1 VTGFQAGA
9 FLAGVLAALGA
20 HARGLEGPLWLAA
33 LGLPLWLVPRLR
45 PLAASCAGLLWAW
58 WPLQQYDHA
67 RLPPD
72 FDERVL
78 VAADIEG
85 LPLIRGAEESFTA
98 RLTPLHPGDL
108 PATWVRA
115 SVHWPLAGDVH
126 AGERWQLLVTLH
138 APAATANPGSAAL
151 ALQPLR
157 LRVHA
162 SAQVLPS
169 ALNLRLARAHAGLDT
184 LRERIALAIAARV
197 TERDAAALIIALAIG
212 DTQRVSTEQW
222 RVFNAVGI
230 THLVAISGLHV
241 TLFCLVVA
249 WLAGRLWASLTWLQQ
264 RVPRHSFA
272 TVVGL
277 AASLG
282 YALLAG
288 WSVPTQR
295 TLLMLA
301 AWHGLRWAARPR
313 PAVHTLAAG
322 LVGVLLLDPLSPLAA
337 GFWLSFLAVG
347 ALLVLGALAPVQQHG
362 WRELLRTQ
370 GYVTAALLPLTV
382 AVFGSVSLAG
392 LGVNLVAIPLFS
404 LLLVPLIL
412 CATLALA
419 LWPALATLLFKLAAL
434 LIACFWPV
442 LHAIASGSLALLRVA
457 PPPWW
462 YLLAGAALPVALL
475 PWRPWMRCTAL
486 LALLPAAIPA
496 ANRVAPAGLAATIFE
511 VGRGEAVLVHTAGHA
526 LLYDDGEV
534 WGSGGGIAARVLVNA
549 LRYYDVRALDMLV
562 LPRLDGDRGAG
573 VLALG
578 ATLPVRGLVAGT
590 GFRAGNGTGTGAGG
604 GLPPEFRPCG
614 AGARWRWDGV
624 EFEVLEAAS
633 CTLRISVAGRTLLLP
648 GSGAGVAA
656 AALDAGAGKP
666 PLAVVLA
673 AAQGST
679 ALRAASSGRLGTAR
693 WMLLSANARDAA
705 RAISTHALPAP
716 ADSPAGLRITGI
728 DGALE
733 LRVDAGGSATL
744 RPWRLPQGRAQGP
757 Q

>member
-1 VTGFQAGA
+1 VTGILAAA

-33 LGLPLWLVPRLR
+33 FGLPLWLAPPLR

-58 WPLQQYDHA
+58 WPLQQYEHA

-72 FDERVL
+72 FDARVL
-78 VAADIEG
+78 VEANVEG
-85 LPLIRGAEESFTA
+85 LPLLRGAEESFTA
-98 RLTPLHPGDL
+98 VLTALHEGDL
-108 PATWVRA
+108 PASGVRA
-115 SVHWPLAGDVH
+115 TVYWPLAEEVR

-138 APAATANPGSAAL
+138 APAAAANPGAAAQ

-169 ALNLRLARAHAGLDT
+169 ALNRRLARSRPGLDV
-184 LRERIALAIAARV
+184 LRERIARAIAARV

-241 TLFCLVVA
+241 TLFCLVMA
-249 WLAGRLWASLTWLQQ
+249 WLGGRLWARLAWLQQ

-272 TVVGL
+272 TLIGL

-313 PAVHTLAAG
+313 AAAHTLGAG
-322 LVGVLLLDPLSPLAA
+322 LVGVLLLDPLAPLAA

-347 ALLVLGALAPVQQHG
+347 ALLVLGALTPAPQHG
-362 WRELLRTQ
+362 WRGLLRTQ
-370 GYVTAALLPLTV
+370 GYVTAALLPATV
-382 AVFGSVSLAG
+382 AVFGSISLAG

-412 CATLALA
+412 SATLALA
-419 LWPALATLLFKLAAL
+419 LWPPLATPLFKLASL
-434 LIACFWPV
+434 LIACFWPL
-442 LHAIASGSLALLRVA
+442 LHTIASGPLALLRVA
-457 PPPWW
+457 PAPWW
-462 YLLAGAALPVALL
+462 YLLAGVALAVALL

-496 ANRVAPAGLAATIFE
+496 ANRIASGDLTVTILD
-511 VGRGEAVLVHTAGHA
+511 VGRGEAVLLRTAGHA

-534 WGSGGGIAARVLVNA
+534 WGSRGDIAANLLVNA
-549 LRYYDVRALDMLV
+549 LRYYDVRVLDRLV
-562 LPRLDGDRGAG
+562 LPRVDGDRGAG
-573 VLALG
+573 VLALA
-578 ATLPVRGLVAGT
+578 ATLPVRSLVAGS
-590 GFRAGNGTGTGAGG
+590 GSGSGARASADAGA
-604 GLPPEFRPCG
+604 GLPPEFRSCG
-614 AGARWRWDGV
+614 AGERWRWDDV
-624 EFEVLEAAS
+624 DFEVLEAAS
-633 CTLRISVAGRTLLLP
+633 CTLRVNVAGRTLLVP
-648 GSGAGVAA
+648 GSAAGVAA
-656 AALDAGAGKP
+656 AASDAVARQMP
-666 PLAVVLA
+666 TAIVLA
-673 AAQGST
+673 AAQGN
-679 ALRAASSGRLGTAR
+679 AAVRAASSGGLTAAR
-693 WMLLSANARDAA
+693 WLLLSANARDAA
-705 RAISTHALPAP
+705 RAMSTQALPAP
-716 ADSPAGLRITGI
+716 AAPGARWHITGI

-733 LRVDAGGSATL
+733 LHFGSGGSVTL
-744 RPWRLPQGRAQGP
+744 GSWRLMVGP
-757 Q
+757 AGAP

>member
-1 VTGFQAGA
+1 VTGIQAGA

-20 HARGLEGPLWLAA
+20 HARGLEGPLWLAS
-33 LGLPLWLVPRLR
+33 LGLPLWLAPRLR

-78 VAADIEG
+78 VVADIEG
-85 LPLIRGAEESFTA
+85 LPLLRGAEESFTA
-98 RLTPLHPGDL
+98 RLTPSHKADL
-108 PATWVRA
+108 PVTQLRA
-115 SVHWPLAGDVH
+115 SVRWPLAAEVH

-157 LRVHA
+157 QRVHA

-169 ALNLRLARAHAGLDT
+169 ALNQRLARARPGLDA

-241 TLFCLVVA
+241 TLFCLVMA
-249 WLAGRLWASLTWLQQ
+249 WLAGKLWASLAWLQQ

-272 TVVGL
+272 TLVGL

-313 PAVHTLAAG
+313 AAARTLAAG
-322 LVGVLLLDPLSPLAA
+322 LVGVLLLDPLAPLAA

-347 ALLVLGALAPVQQHG
+347 ALLVLGALSPVQQHG

-370 GYVTAALLPLTV
+370 GYVTAALLPVTV

-419 LWPALATLLFKLAAL
+419 LWPALATLQFKLASL

-442 LHAIASGSLALLRVA
+442 LHSIASGPLALLRVA

-462 YLLAGAALPVALL
+462 YVLAEAALAVLLL

-496 ANRVAPAGLAATIFE
+496 ANRVAPAGLTVTILE
-511 VGRGEAVLVHTAGHA
+511 VGRGEAVLLHTAGHA

-534 WGSGGGIAARVLVNA
+534 WGSRGGVAANLLVSA
-549 LRYYDVRALDMLV
+549 LRYYDVRALDLLV
-562 LPRLDGDRGAG
+562 LPHLDGDRGAG

-578 ATLPVRGLVAGT
+578 AALPVRGLVAGSGPRT
-590 GFRAGNGTGTGAGG
+590 GNGKGTDADA

-614 AGARWRWDGV
+614 AGERWRWDGV
-624 EFEVLEAAS
+624 DFEVLEAAS
-633 CTLRISVAGRTLLLP
+633 CTLRIGVAGRTLLLP
-648 GSGAGVAA
+648 GSAAGVAA
-656 AALDAGAGKP
+656 AALDAGAGEP
-666 PLAVVLA
+666 PTAVVLA
-673 AAQGST
+673 AAQGN
-679 ALRAASSGRLGTAR
+679 AAVRAASSGSLAAAR
-693 WMLLSANARDAA
+693 WVLLSSNARDAA
-705 RAISTHALPAP
+705 RATSTHALPAP
-716 ADSPAGLRITGI
+716 GDSGAGLRITGI

-733 LRVDAGGSATL
+733 LHVDPGGGATL
-744 RPWRLPQGRAQGP
+744 RPWRLMVGP
-757 Q
+757 AGAP

>member
-1 VTGFQAGA
+1 VTGIQAWA

-20 HARGLEGPLWLAA
+20 HARGLEGPLWLAV
-33 LGLPLWLVPRLR
+33 LGLPLWLAPRLR

-58 WPLQQYDHA
+58 WPLQQYDRA

-72 FDERVL
+72 FDQRVL
-78 VAADIEG
+78 VEADIEG
-85 LPLIRGAEESFTA
+85 LPLLRGAEESFNATLMPS
-98 RLTPLHPGDL
+98 RPGDL
-108 PATWVRA
+108 PAARLRATVR
-115 SVHWPLAGDVH
+115 WPLAAQVH

-138 APAATANPGSAAL
+138 APAAAANPGSAAL

-162 SAQVLPS
+162 AAQVLPS
-169 ALNLRLARAHAGLDT
+169 ALNQRLARPHPGLDV

-241 TLFCLVVA
+241 TLFCLVMA
-249 WLAGRLWASLTWLQQ
+249 WLAGRIWASLGWLQQ

-272 TVVGL
+272 TRVGL

-301 AWHGLRWAARPR
+301 TWHGLRWAARPR
-313 PAVHTLAAG
+313 PASHTLAAG
-322 LVGVLLLDPLSPLAA
+322 LVGVLLLDPLAPLAA

-347 ALLVLGALAPVQQHG
+347 ALLVMGALTPVQQHG

-370 GYVTAALLPLTV
+370 GYVTAALLPVTV
-382 AVFGSVSLAG
+382 AVFGSISLAG
-392 LGVNLVAIPLFS
+392 LGVNLLAIPLFS

-434 LIACFWPV
+434 LIAWFWPL
-442 LHAIASGSLALLRVA
+442 LHAIASGPLALLRVA
-457 PPPWW
+457 PAPWW
-462 YLLAGAALPVALL
+462 YLLAGIALAVALL
-475 PWRPWMRCTAL
+475 PWHPWMRCTAL
-486 LALLPAAIPA
+486 LALLPAALPA
-496 ANRVAPAGLAATIFE
+496 ANRVAPAGMTATILE

-534 WGSGGGIAARVLVNA
+534 WGSRGGIAANLLVSA
-549 LRYYDVRALDMLV
+549 LRYYNVRALDMVV

-578 ATLPVRGLVAGT
+578 ATLPLRSLVAG
-590 GFRAGNGTGTGAGG
+590 GGTGAGAE
-604 GLPPEFRPCG
+604 LPPEFRPCQ
-614 AGARWRWDGV
+614 ADAHWRWDGV
-624 EFEVLEAAS
+624 DFEVLEAAS
-633 CTLRISVAGRTLLLP
+633 CTLRISVDGRTLWLP
-648 GSGAGVAA
+648 GSAAG
-656 AALDAGAGKP
+656 AALVRGDAGAGEP
-666 PLAVVLA
+666 ATAIVIA
-673 AAQGST
+673 AAQGN
-679 ALRAASSGRLGTAR
+679 AAVRAAAGVPAAAN
-693 WMLLSANARDAA
+693 WILLSANARDAA
-705 RAISTHALPAP
+705 RMISARALPAP
-716 ADSPAGLRITGI
+716 GGPAGNLRITGI

-733 LRVDAGGSATL
+733 LRFGPGASATL
-744 RPWRLPQGRAQGP
+744 EPWRSP
-757 Q
+757 

>member
-1 VTGFQAGA
+1 MTGIRAWA
-9 FLAGVLAALGA
+9 FLVGVLAALGA

-33 LGLPLWLVPRLR
+33 LGLPLWLAPRLR

-72 FDERVL
+72 FDQRVL
-78 VAADIEG
+78 VEADIEG
-85 LPLIRGAEESFTA
+85 LPLLRGATESFTA
-98 RLTPLHPGDL
+98 QLTPLHKGDL
-108 PATWVRA
+108 PAARVRA
-115 SVHWPLAGDVH
+115 TVHWPLADEVH

-138 APAATANPGSAAL
+138 APAAAANPGSAAL

-157 LRVHA
+157 LRLHA

-169 ALNLRLARAHAGLDT
+169 ALNRRLERSRPGLDV

-197 TERDAAALIIALAIG
+197 AERDAAALIIALAIG

-241 TLFCLVVA
+241 TLFCLVMA
-249 WLAGRLWASLTWLQQ
+249 WLGGQLWARLAWLQQ

-272 TVVGL
+272 TLIGL

-301 AWHGLRWAARPR
+301 TWHGLRWAARPR

-322 LVGVLLLDPLSPLAA
+322 LVGVLLLDPLAPLAA

-347 ALLVLGALAPVQQHG
+347 ALLVLGALTPTRLHG

-370 GYVTAALLPLTV
+370 GYVTAALLPVTV
-382 AVFGSVSLAG
+382 AVFGSISLAG

-419 LWPALATLLFKLAAL
+419 LWPALAALLFKLAAL
-434 LIACFWPV
+434 LVACFWPL
-442 LHAIASGSLALLRVA
+442 LHTIASGPLALLRVA
-457 PPPWW
+457 PAPWW
-462 YLLAGAALPVALL
+462 YLLAGIALAVALL

-486 LALLPAAIPA
+486 LALLPAAIPTA
-496 ANRVAPAGLAATIFE
+496 SRVAPASFTVTILE
-511 VGRGEAVLVHTAGHA
+511 VGRGEAVLLRTAGHN

-534 WGSGGGIAARVLVNA
+534 WGSRGSIAASLLVNA
-549 LRYYDVRALDMLV
+549 LRYYDVRALDLLV

-573 VLALG
+573 ALALD
-578 ATLPVRGLVAGT
+578 ATLPIRSLVAGS
-590 GFRAGNGTGTGAGG
+590 GSGSASGAGAG
-604 GLPPEFRPCG
+604 AVTGPGLPPEFRPCG

-624 EFEVLEAAS
+624 DFEVLEAVS
-633 CTLRISVAGRTLLLP
+633 CTLRVSVAGRTLLLP
-648 GSGAGVAA
+648 GSAAGVAA
-656 AALDAGAGKP
+656 AARDVEAGP
-666 PLAVVLA
+666 PPTALVLA
-673 AAQGST
+673 ATHGSN
-679 ALRAASSGRLGTAR
+679 ALRAVSSGTLAAAH
-693 WMLLSANARDAA
+693 WILLSANARDAA
-705 RAISTHALPAP
+705 RAISTQALPAP
-716 ADSPAGLRITGI
+716 GDPGARWHITGI

-733 LRVDAGGSATL
+733 LQLGPGASAAL
-744 RPWRLPQGRAQGP
+744 RSWRLP
-757 Q
+757 

>member
-20 HARGLEGPLWLAA
+20 HARGLGDPLWLAA
-33 LGLPLWLVPRLR
+33 LGLPLWLAPRLR

-78 VAADIEG
+78 VVADIEG
-85 LPLIRGAEESFTA
+85 LPLLRGAEESFTA

-126 AGERWQLLVTLH
+126 AGECWQLLVTLH

-169 ALNLRLARAHAGLDT
+169 ALNLRLARAHAGLDA

-241 TLFCLVVA
+241 TLFCLVMA
-249 WLAGRLWASLTWLQQ
+249 WLAGRLWASLRWLQQ

-272 TVVGL
+272 TLVGL

-301 AWHGLRWAARPR
+301 AWHGLRWAARPQ
-313 PAVHTLAAG
+313 PAVHTLGAG

-370 GYVTAALLPLTV
+370 GYVTAALLPATV

-419 LWPALATLLFKLAAL
+419 LWPALAALLFKLAAL

-442 LHAIASGSLALLRVA
+442 LHAIASDPLALLRVA

-462 YLLAGAALPVALL
+462 YLLAGAALAVALL

-496 ANRVAPAGLAATIFE
+496 ANRVAPAGLTATIFE
-511 VGRGEAVLVHTAGHA
+511 VGRGEAVLLHTAGHA
-526 LLYDDGEV
+526 LLFDDGEV
-534 WGSGGGIAARVLVNA
+534 WGSGGGVAARVLVNA

-578 ATLPVRGLVAGT
+578 AALPVRSLVAGS
-590 GFRAGNGTGTGAGG
+590 GTDTDA

-614 AGARWRWDGV
+614 AGERWRWDGV
-624 EFEVLEAAS
+624 DFEVLEAAS
-633 CTLRISVAGRTLLLP
+633 CTLRISAAGRTLLLP
-648 GSGAGVAA
+648 GSGAGVVA
-656 AALDAGAGKP
+656 AALDAGAGEP

-673 AAQGST
+673 SAQGST
-679 ALRAASSGRLGTAR
+679 ALRVASSGRLGAAR
-693 WMLLSANARDAA
+693 WILLSSNARDAA
-705 RAISTHALPAP
+705 RAISARVLPP
-716 ADSPAGLRITGI
+716 SGDSATGLHVTGV

-733 LRVDAGGSATL
+733 LRVEPDGSATL
-744 RPWRLPQGRAQGP
+744 GPWRLPQGRAQRP